1 MHWKGMVVDEFRG
14 HNANLLIKVDKSML
28 AEAYC
33 QRFALRY
40 SDGLRPVTSLKTLQ
54 KYFGSR

>member
-1 MHWKGMVVDEFRG
+1 MVVDEFRG
-14 HNANLLIKVDKSML
+14 HNANLLIKVDKSRL
-28 AEAYC
+28 AEAC
-33 QRFALRY
+33 RQRFALRY

>member
-1 MHWKGMVVDEFRG
+1 MHWKAMVVEEFQA

-28 AEAYC
+28 AGAYR

-40 SDGLRPVTSLKTLQ
+40 SDGLRPVASLKTLQ
-54 KYFGSR
+54 KYFESR

>member
-1 MHWKGMVVDEFRG
+1 MRWKGMVVEEFQG
-14 HNANLLIKVDKSML
+14 HNANLLIKVDKSTL
-28 AEAYC
+28 AGAHR

-54 KYFGSR
+54 KYFASR